1 MMTSRSL
8 CMTNRGDQEGLD
20 VGAREEVHGVDMS
33 EEFVTKG
40 YGRYREAA
48 VNAAERVVALSEKG

>member
-1 MMTSRSL
+1 
-8 CMTNRGDQEGLD
+8 MTNRGDQEGLD
-20 VGAREEVHGVDMS
+20 IGAREEVQGVDMS